1 MTETATIYELPR
13 RTLADIPSVLRSIA
27 DQMEAGDYGEAEG
40 AVLVL
45 ENTEGEIRTF
55 GAGSAD
61 WYRAFALLHLGLEH
75 LARQR
80 DDESFV

>member
-1 MTETATIYELPR
+1 M
-13 RTLADIPSVLRSIA
+13 LRAIA
-27 DQMEAGDYGEAEG
+27 DRMEAGEYGKAEG
-40 AVLVL
+40 LVLVL
-45 ENTEGEIRTF
+45 ENTDGEIRTF

-80 DDESFV
+80 GDERFV